1 VRELVGRS
9 ESRGAGANDDY
20 VRYDNP

>member
-1 VRELVGRS
+1 VRELVGRGKP
-9 ESRGAGANDDY
+9 RGAGANDDY